1 MAVPRQRIL
10 DLMKACF
17 HLVSPDALSHQLT
30 PPCQVQCRIFST
42 VFNPTHQRL
51 GNKILRQRLK
61 GPSLAAYYPR
71 RTVTFRDLKKTYP
84 GFDMY
89 DEVEEDRLDHI
100 TMTKAR
106 GKGAPK
112 KKRSA
117 AESRS
122 RKGGKKR

>member
-10 DLMKACF
+10 DLMK
-17 HLVSPDALSHQLT
+17 
-30 PPCQVQCRIFST
+30 VQCRIFST
-42 VFNPTHQRL
+42 IFNPTHQRL

-71 RTVTFRDLKKTYP
+71 RTVTFRDLKTTYP
-84 GFDMY
+84 GFEMY
-89 DEVEEDRLDHI
+89 DEVEEDRLEHI
-100 TMTKAR
+100 GLAKAR
-106 GKGAPK
+106 GKGAPR

-122 RKGGKKR
+122 KKGGKKR